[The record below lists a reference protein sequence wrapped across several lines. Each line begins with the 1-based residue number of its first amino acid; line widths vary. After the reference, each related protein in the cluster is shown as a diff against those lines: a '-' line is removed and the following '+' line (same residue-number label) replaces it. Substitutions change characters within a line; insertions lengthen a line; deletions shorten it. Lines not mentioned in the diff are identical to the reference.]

1 MATASTSRRTDAG
14 HLVVLSR
21 SITYPRHMGPVMILA
36 VEFASGGF
44 AQRGSR
50 TRRRGHVT
58 TPLRQRQ
65 PDQSR
70 VLGTFI
76 RLPTCV

>member
-21 SITYPRHMGPVMILA
+21 SITDPRHMGPVMILA

-44 AQRGSR
+44 AQEVVAHADAVMSPQLFANGSP
-50 TRRRGHVT
+50 TSHACLGH
-58 TPLRQRQ
+58 
-65 PDQSR
+65 S
-70 VLGTFI
+70 
-76 RLPTCV
+76 